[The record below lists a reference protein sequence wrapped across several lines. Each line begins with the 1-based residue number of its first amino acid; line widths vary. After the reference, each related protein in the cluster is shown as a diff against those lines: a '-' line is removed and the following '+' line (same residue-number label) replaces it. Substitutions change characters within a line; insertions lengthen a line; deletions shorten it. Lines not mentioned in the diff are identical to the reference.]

1 MAMKPGAPATPA
13 RLGGMMGT
21 PHDPAFGTIMLQRVM
36 TVWTVTSFRSPSRV
50 LRACLLVI
58 AFLSMP
64 SPLKADSAA
73 IPEGVWLVD
82 PDSAVQIFDRNGL
95 LCGRVVWLR
104 HARDPLA

>member
-82 PDSAVQIFDRNGL
+82 PDSAVQIFDCNGL